1 MAPNTVS
8 TRQTSYITPILIQLA
23 ALAVVCL
30 LVALWQREFLAEVY
44 LRNQLT
50 QVGWFINGGI
60 VLLFLCGMYQLVRL
74 FISYSGEEE
83 AMAQFTDNVAN
94 GSDPEMGLVEGSIIL
109 RRYHTLRDLHH
120 RRSPVNHNALAA
132 TLLADQSSRNSF
144 PKFVQNVLIL
154 TGVFGTIVSLSIALF
169 GASNM
174 VSTATEI
181 GGLGMVIHGMS
192 AALSTTMTAILAYL
206 IFGYFYLR
214 LTDVQTHV
222 ISRVEEATATIL
234 LPRFQVTPETVIEDF
249 ADIIR
254 AAAALVKRL
263 DASQAQY
270 AEVADELKEL
280 LASYRDEMQRNSSAL
295 EQMIELLREG
305 FRLQDPPR

>member
-1 MAPNTVS
+1 MARNTVS

-60 VLLFLCGMYQLVRL
+60 VLLFLSGMYQLVRL
-74 FISYSGEEE
+74 FISYSGEEN

-94 GSDPEMGLVEGSIIL
+94 GSDPEMGLANGSIIL

-174 VSTATEI
+174 VSTVTEI

>member
-1 MAPNTVS
+1 MAPKTVS
-8 TRQTSYITPILIQLA
+8 TRRSSYITPILIQLA

-60 VLLFLCGMYQLVRL
+60 ILLFLCGMYQLVRL

-94 GSDPEMGLVEGSIIL
+94 GSDPEMGLAEGSIIL
-109 RRYHTLRDLHH
+109 RRYHILRDLHH

-181 GGLGMVIHGMS
+181 AGLGMVIHGMS

-206 IFGYFYLR
+206 FFGYFYLR
-214 LTDVQTHV
+214 
-222 ISRVEEATATIL
+222 
-234 LPRFQVTPETVIEDF
+234 
-249 ADIIR
+249 
-254 AAAALVKRL
+254 
-263 DASQAQY
+263 
-270 AEVADELKEL
+270 
-280 LASYRDEMQRNSSAL
+280 
-295 EQMIELLREG
+295 
-305 FRLQDPPR
+305 

>member
-1 MAPNTVS
+1 MSQRLISRNIVS

-50 QVGWFINGGI
+50 QVGWFITGGF

-94 GSDPEMGLVEGSIIL
+94 GSDPEMGLAEGSIIL
-109 RRYHTLRDLHH
+109 RRYHILRDLHH

-132 TLLADQSSRNSF
+132 TLLADESSRNSF

-154 TGVFGTIVSLSIALF
+154 TGVFGTC
-169 GASNM
+169 
-174 VSTATEI
+174 
-181 GGLGMVIHGMS
+181 
-192 AALSTTMTAILAYL
+192 
-206 IFGYFYLR
+206 
-214 LTDVQTHV
+214 
-222 ISRVEEATATIL
+222 L
-234 LPRFQVTPETVIEDF
+234 LYTSPSPRD
-249 ADIIR
+249 
-254 AAAALVKRL
+254 
-263 DASQAQY
+263 S
-270 AEVADELKEL
+270 
-280 LASYRDEMQRNSSAL
+280 
-295 EQMIELLREG
+295 
-305 FRLQDPPR
+305 

>member
-8 TRQTSYITPILIQLA
+8 TRQTRYITPILIQLA

-94 GSDPEMGLVEGSIIL
+94 GSDPEMGLAEGSIIL

-174 VSTATEI
+174 VSTVTEI

-206 IFGYFYLR
+206 IFGYF
-214 LTDVQTHV
+214 
-222 ISRVEEATATIL
+222 
-234 LPRFQVTPETVIEDF
+234 
-249 ADIIR
+249 
-254 AAAALVKRL
+254 
-263 DASQAQY
+263 
-270 AEVADELKEL
+270 
-280 LASYRDEMQRNSSAL
+280 
-295 EQMIELLREG
+295 
-305 FRLQDPPR
+305 

>member
-1 MAPNTVS
+1 MTVS
-8 TRQTSYITPILIQLA
+8 RQQTSYIKPILMQLA
-23 ALAVVCL
+23 ALAVICL

-60 VLLFLCGMYQLVRL
+60 LLLFLSGMYQLVRL
-74 FISYSGEEE
+74 FISYGGEEQ
-83 AMAQFTDNVAN
+83 AIGQFLDNVDS
-94 GSDPEMGLVEGSIIL
+94 GVDPERGLSEGAIIL
-109 RRYHTLRDLHH
+109 RRYRTLRDLHH

-132 TLLADQSSRNSF
+132 TLMANESSRNSF

-154 TGVFGTIVSLSIALF
+154 TGVFGTIVSLSISLF

-174 VSTATEI
+174 VSTVTEI
-181 GGLGMVIHGMS
+181 SSLGMVIHGMS

-206 IFGYFYLR
+206 FFGYFYLR
-214 LTDVQTHV
+214 LTDVQTLV
-222 ISRVEEATATIL
+222 ISRVEETTATIL

-280 LASYRDEMQRNSSAL
+280 LVSYRDEMQRSSASL
-295 EQMIELLREG
+295 EQMIDLLREG
-305 FRLQDPPR
+305 FRLQDPQKR

>member
-1 MAPNTVS
+1 M
-8 TRQTSYITPILIQLA
+8 
-23 ALAVVCL
+23 
-30 LVALWQREFLAEVY
+30 
-44 LRNQLT
+44 
-50 QVGWFINGGI
+50 
-60 VLLFLCGMYQLVRL
+60 
-74 FISYSGEEE
+74 
-83 AMAQFTDNVAN
+83 
-94 GSDPEMGLVEGSIIL
+94 
-109 RRYHTLRDLHH
+109 
-120 RRSPVNHNALAA
+120 
-132 TLLADQSSRNSF
+132 
-144 PKFVQNVLIL
+144 
-154 TGVFGTIVSLSIALF
+154 FGTIVSLSVALF

-206 IFGYFYLR
+206 FFGYFYLR

-222 ISRVEEATATIL
+222 ISRVEEATATVL

-249 ADIIR
+249 SDIIR

-280 LASYRDEMQRNSSAL
+280 LSSYRDEMQRNNGAL

-305 FRLQDPPR
+305 FRLKTPRR